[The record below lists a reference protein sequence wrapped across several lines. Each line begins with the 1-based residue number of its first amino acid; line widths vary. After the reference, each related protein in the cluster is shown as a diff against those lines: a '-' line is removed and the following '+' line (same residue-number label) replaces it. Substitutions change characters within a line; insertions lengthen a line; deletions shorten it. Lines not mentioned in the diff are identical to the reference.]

1 MHQVN
6 VKPLSVNKAYQ
17 GRRFKTLDYKVFE
30 QELRLVLPNALIVP
44 DGPLSIEFEFGLS
57 NMGGD
62 WDNPIKTAQDV
73 ISAKYDFNDNRI
85 IRGSATKVKVEKGK
99 EYIKFKITKM
109 EE

>member
-30 QELRLVLPNALIVP
+30 QELLYVLPNTLEVP
-44 DGPLSIEFEFGLS
+44 EGPLMIEFKFGLS

-62 WDNPIKTAQDV
+62 WDNPIKPAQDV
-73 ISAKYDFNDNRI
+73 ISTKYGFNDNRI
-85 IRGSATKVKVEKGK
+85 MKGSVEKIKVEKGK